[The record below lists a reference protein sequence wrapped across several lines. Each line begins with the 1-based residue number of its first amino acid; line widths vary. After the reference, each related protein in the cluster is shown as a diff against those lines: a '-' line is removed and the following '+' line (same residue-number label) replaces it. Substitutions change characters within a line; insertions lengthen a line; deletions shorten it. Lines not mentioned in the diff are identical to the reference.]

1 MKAERFHQV
10 HLDEWIYIIVK
21 CENSFLLYIS
31 NVQRIIYTAAVL
43 KFLKESF
50 IQSMNAN
57 DFHLVPHLQIQNQ
70 NLPINIYIQ
79 YQLEM
84 SNESLE
90 LRNTDDLIPFQ
101 MLNRSVDYKMIFPPL
116 YMQYRQKSFT
126 ELTSIDCFDP
136 VSDVQW
142 IQIVLECAYQFALS
156 CLLEI

>member
-1 MKAERFHQV
+1 
-10 HLDEWIYIIVK
+10 
-21 CENSFLLYIS
+21 
-31 NVQRIIYTAAVL
+31 
-43 KFLKESF
+43 
-50 IQSMNAN
+50 
-57 DFHLVPHLQIQNQ
+57 
-70 NLPINIYIQ
+70 
-79 YQLEM
+79 M

-142 IQIVLECAYQFALS
+142 I
-156 CLLEI
+156 